1 MKKKRCKNKL
11 LFTKLQKGNTGV
23 GKIPAMWTILK
34 FIHVEV
40 TDGNICL
47 RMEEKIK
54 LYPKSGTKLHVVFEK
69 YFFFY
74 NCVILLFSFTDIM
87 IESVIMLQIM
97 ALSTL
102 GLILWKVR
110 SLSPGPIF
118 PTSKNLTINWKCLG
132 LNVTRQ
138 LTWRHMPKLLIQ
150 FTKIKIYSFY
160 FKAPERLKEICII
173 KQQPQKQ
180 PPKSHEQHTVQ
191 KCLKMGRLDACCWL
205 FCVF

>member
-1 MKKKRCKNKL
+1 MKEEHEDKL
-11 LFTKLQKGNTGV
+11 EKVLFLNWRRNDVRINLLFFTKLQKGNTGV

-40 TDGNICL
+40 TDENICL

-54 LYPKSGTKLHVVFEK
+54 LYPKSGSKLHVVFEK

-138 LTWRHMPKLLIQ
+138 LTWRHNYAKTLN
-150 FTKIKIYSFY
+150 
-160 FKAPERLKEICII
+160 
-173 KQQPQKQ
+173 
-180 PPKSHEQHTVQ
+180 TVYQ
-191 KCLKMGRLDACCWL
+191 N
-205 FCVF
+205 

>member
-1 MKKKRCKNKL
+1 M
-11 LFTKLQKGNTGV
+11 FTKLQKGNYTGV

-160 FKAPERLKEICII
+160 FKAPKRLKEICII
-173 KQQPQKQ
+173 KQQPQ
-180 PPKSHEQHTVQ
+180 
-191 KCLKMGRLDACCWL
+191 
-205 FCVF
+205 